1 MHSAL
6 LCICTQRATPQGDE
20 MSAAAAAWTL
30 TATPGFTLQGLI
42 DFASFMDCKAEDE
55 FWAEVRR
62 LHPTLFPHWEPPG
75 PPRRGA
81 HPPPPPP
88 PSPRSPAAPPWP

>member
-1 MHSAL
+1 
-6 LCICTQRATPQGDE
+6 
-20 MSAAAAAWTL
+20 MSAAAAARIL

-62 LHPTLFPHWEPPG
+62 LHPTLCPDW
-75 PPRRGA
+75 
-81 HPPPPPP
+81 
-88 PSPRSPAAPPWP
+88 

>member
-6 LCICTQRATPQGDE
+6 LCICTQRATLQGDE
-20 MSAAAAAWTL
+20 MSAAAAARTL

-42 DFASFMDCKAEDE
+42 DFAAFMDCKAEDE

-62 LHPTLFPHWEPPG
+62 LHPTLCPDWEPPTA
-75 PPRRGA
+75 PRPGHTP
-81 HPPPPPP
+81 HPPPHRPAQ
-88 PSPRSPAAPPWP
+88 SREPRHG

>member
-20 MSAAAAAWTL
+20 MSAAAAARTL

-62 LHPTLFPHWEPPG
+62 LHPTLCPDW
-75 PPRRGA
+75 
-81 HPPPPPP
+81 
-88 PSPRSPAAPPWP
+88 